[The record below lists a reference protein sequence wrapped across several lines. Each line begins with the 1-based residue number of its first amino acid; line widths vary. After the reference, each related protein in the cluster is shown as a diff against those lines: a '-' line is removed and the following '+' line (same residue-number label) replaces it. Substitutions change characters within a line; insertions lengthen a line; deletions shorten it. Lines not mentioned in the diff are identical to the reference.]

1 MLRGSPGGAER
12 QPGVS
17 RAPTYSERQGTV
29 PARRRRRRALI
40 APNGKRQYASNT
52 FRTKT
57 DADRWLVGV
66 EADISRGAWLD
77 DKLGRETFGNYADA
91 YLRDNPDVGDRWEE
105 TCRRNMRLHMTELL
119 DLPLIA
125 ITPPVVRS
133 WYGKALAG
141 TGGKTSIAQ
150 SYRFLRAVMN
160 QAKRDGAIQVN
171 PCQIPGAGSDKA
183 KERGIATPGQV
194 AELVEA
200 ITPRYRAAVLLAAW
214 CGLRRGEVCGLRTE
228 DVDLIAGVITVRK
241 NRVELLESPKKYDKD
256 PKTDAGRREIAFPP
270 HLKPYLV
277 EHMTKWAGAE
287 RFFVGRDGQPMRG
300 NAVYQA
306 FVRARK
312 RVGVDVSFHDLRHTG
327 QTLAASTGA
336 TLADLKKR
344 LGHSSAAAA
353 LRYLHAVEG
362 GTRNWP
368 GELSKLAERGDA
380 IKLPKTIIVKH

>member
-1 MLRGSPGGAER
+1 MASKKP
-12 QPGVS
+12 
-17 RAPTYSERQGTV
+17 
-29 PARRRRRRALI
+29 RRRFGKVRKLPSGRFQASFI
-40 APNGKRQYASNT
+40 GPNGKRQYAPNT

-57 DADRWLVGV
+57 DADRWLVKV

-77 DKLGRETFGNYADA
+77 DNLGRETFANYADA
-91 YLRDNPDVGDRWEE
+91 YLRDNPDIGDRWEE
-105 TCRRNMRLHMTELL
+105 TCRRNMRLHMTDLL
-119 DLPLIA
+119 ELPLIA

-133 WYGKALAG
+133 WYGKATAG
-141 TGGKTSIAQ
+141 TGGKTSIGQA
-150 SYRFLRAVMN
+150 YRFLRAVMN

-171 PCQIPGAGSDKA
+171 PCQIPGAGSDKS
-183 KERGIATPGQV
+183 KERSIATPAQID
-194 AELVEA
+194 ELVEA

-228 DVDLIAGVITVRK
+228 DVDLVGGEITIRK

-256 PKTDAGRREIAFPP
+256 PKSEAGKREIAFPP

-277 EHMTKWAGAE
+277 EHMAKWAGTQ
-287 RFFVGRDGQPMRG
+287 RFFIGRDGQPMRG

-306 FVRARK
+306 FVRARD
-312 RVGVDVSFHDLRHTG
+312 RVGVKVSFHDLRHTG

-362 GTRNWP
+362 RDKELA

>member
-1 MLRGSPGGAER
+1 MASKKG
-12 QPGVS
+12 
-17 RAPTYSERQGTV
+17 
-29 PARRRRRRALI
+29 RRRFGKVRKLRSGRFQASFI
-40 APNGKRQYASNT
+40 GPNGKRQQAPNT

-57 DADRWLVGV
+57 DADKWLVNV

-77 DKLGRETFGNYADA
+77 DRLGRETFGNYADA

-105 TCRRNMRLHMTELL
+105 TCRRNMRLHMGDLL

-141 TGGKTSIAQ
+141 DGGKTSIAQ

-160 QAKRDGAIQVN
+160 QAKRDGAVQVN

-183 KERGIATPGQV
+183 KERGIATPAQV

-214 CGLRRGEVCGLRTE
+214 CGLRRGEVCGLGTE
-228 DVDLIAGVITVRK
+228 DVDLVGGVITVRL

-270 HLKPYLV
+270 HLKPFLV
-277 EHMTKWAGAE
+277 EHMAEWAGVE
-287 RFFVGRDGQPMRG
+287 RFFVGQDGQPMRG

-312 RVGVDVSFHDLRHTG
+312 RVGVEVSFHDLRHTG

-336 TLADLKKR
+336 R
-344 LGHSSAAAA
+344 P
-353 LRYLHAVEG
+353 
-362 GTRNWP
+362 WP
-368 GELSKLAERGDA
+368 
-380 IKLPKTIIVKH
+380 I

>member
-1 MLRGSPGGAER
+1 MASSKG
-12 QPGVS
+12 
-17 RAPTYSERQGTV
+17 
-29 PARRRRRRALI
+29 RRRFGKVRKLPSGRWQASFI
-40 APNGKRQYASNT
+40 APNGKRQYAPNT

-362 GTRNWP
+362 RDKELA

>member
-1 MLRGSPGGAER
+1 MASSKG
-12 QPGVS
+12 
-17 RAPTYSERQGTV
+17 
-29 PARRRRRRALI
+29 RRRFGKVRKLPSGRWQASFI
-40 APNGKRQYASNT
+40 APNGKRQSAPNT

-228 DVDLIAGVITVRK
+228 DVDLTAGVITVRK

-362 GTRNWP
+362 RDKELA